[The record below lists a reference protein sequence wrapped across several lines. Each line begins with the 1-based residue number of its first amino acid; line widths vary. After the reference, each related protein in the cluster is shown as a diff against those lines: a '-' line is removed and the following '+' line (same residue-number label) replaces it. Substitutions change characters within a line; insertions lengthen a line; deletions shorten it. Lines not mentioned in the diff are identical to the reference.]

1 MMINSVYMKGMRY
14 FFLLLL
20 VSFPALFL
28 NCGHSSG
35 SNTSGTAAGD
45 TGTAKIIFTEYE
57 HLFGKV
63 TEGEK
68 LSNVFSFKNEG
79 TGSLIISAA
88 TASCGCTVP
97 KYDRKP
103 IAPGESGSIEVIFD
117 TSGKSGMQTK
127 TITVRSNAK
136 PPVTLLRIKAEV
148 NEGK

>member
-1 MMINSVYMKGMRY
+1 MRN
-14 FFLLLL
+14 FFILLL
-20 VSFPALFL
+20 VSIPALFL
-28 NCGHSSG
+28 NCNHSPVPKS
-35 SNTSGTAAGD
+35 SGTAATD

-68 LSNVFSFKNEG
+68 LSCVFRFKNEG
-79 TGSLIISAA
+79 TGSLVIAAA
-88 TASCGCTVP
+88 TASCGCTIP

-103 IAPGESGSIEVIFD
+103 IAPGESGSIEVVFD

-148 NEGK
+148 SEGN